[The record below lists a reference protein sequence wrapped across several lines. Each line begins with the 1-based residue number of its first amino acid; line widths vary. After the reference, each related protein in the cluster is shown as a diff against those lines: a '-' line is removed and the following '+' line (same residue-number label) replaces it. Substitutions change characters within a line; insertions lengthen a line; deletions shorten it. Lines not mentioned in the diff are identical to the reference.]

1 MISLD
6 VKSLYTNV
14 PRKEAKDKALR
25 KLYEQDEPASIA
37 RKNQELTVEHGSWS
51 SPLQMHSNMV
61 RSER

>member
-6 VKSLYTNV
+6 VKSLYRNV

-25 KLYEQDEPASIA
+25 NLYEQNEPAPIA
-37 RKNQELTVEHGSWS
+37 RKNQEETVEHGSWS